1 MYLGLAKYN
10 VLKLYIQFSLS
21 VTCGSVVNGTLKSP
35 AYSDGFYAVNMN
47 CSYNV
52 AIPDGKVMRLKFRVF
67 DLMSDSK
74 CR

>member
-21 VTCGSVVNGTLKSP
+21 VTCGSVVDGTLKSP
-35 AYSDGFYAVNMN
+35 AYSNGFYAGKISCTDNI
-47 CSYNV
+47 S
-52 AIPDGKVMRLKFRVF
+52 IPDGKVMRLKFRVF
-67 DLMSDSK
+67 ALVSDSK

>member
-1 MYLGLAKYN
+1 MEVGRSIEVRHK
-10 VLKLYIQFSLS
+10 FSLS

-35 AYSDGFYAVNMN
+35 AYSNGFYAVNMN

-67 DLMSDSK
+67 DLVSDSE